1 MRRCPGI
8 CIRVIAE
15 IERRRF
21 PAGIVLL
28 WSEYCDINGRR
39 PIECIPGRCLKSS
52 YILDIV
58 KFMQHL
64 NRMKHAHSASMILI
78 LMAVCI
84 LPQGMGWVIC
94 PHQGTFSVQSCGV
107 CSLAPAAG
115 VEEGGDQESCCDASV
130 STAVTVA
137 PPDILTTTCCR
148 RLSEVTGYIAQQT
161 DPCRIAAPTAA
172 AIDTSFHVEDQPLF
186 QATVGAYHSALT
198 RQSLSRYLFQ
208 DNCALLI

>member
-1 MRRCPGI
+1 MADGL
-8 CIRVIAE
+8 
-15 IERRRF
+15 IES
-21 PAGIVLL
+21 L
-28 WSEYCDINGRR
+28 
-39 PIECIPGRCLKSS
+39 PGRCLESS

-58 KFMQHL
+58 KFMQHF

-107 CSLAPAAG
+107 CSLAPAAAA
-115 VEEGGDQESCCDASV
+115 EEDDDQKSCCNASA

-137 PPDILTTTCCR
+137 SPDILTTSCCR
-148 RLSEVTGYIAQQT
+148 RLSEMTGYTVQQT

-172 AIDTSFHVEDQPLF
+172 VTDTSFHVEDQPVF

-198 RQSLSRYLFQ
+198 RQLPSRHLFQ